1 MISRQII
8 KENAKAQLGGNIFA
22 NTWLMALLVLFV
34 EGGIVSLAG
43 SIIVAASKGFGFILN
58 SLVIG
63 PLAVGSV
70 SIFVSLMRLNK
81 PIDIADLF
89 SGFKNNF
96 GRNFLLALLINIFTF
111 LWTLL
116 FIIPGIVK
124 AYSYSMSYFIA
135 NDHPEYDW
143 KTCINESKRLTDGHK
158 MDLFILDLSFL
169 GWYIL
174 GALCFGV
181 GVLWVAPYHEAS
193 RINYF
198 EAIKNL
204 DSN

>member
-22 NTWLMALLVLFV
+22 NTWLMALLILFI
-34 EGGIVSLAG
+34 EGGIITVASGIIASASAG
-43 SIIVAASKGFGFILN
+43 AGTILN
-58 SLVIG
+58 CLVIG
-63 PLAVGSV
+63 PLEVGV
-70 SIFVSLMRLNK
+70 ISIFVNLLRFNK
-81 PIDIADLF
+81 PIEIEELF

-96 GRNFLLALLINIFTF
+96 GRNSLLSLLMTIFTF

-143 KTCINESKRLTDGHK
+143 KTCINESKRLTNGHK

-174 GALCFGV
+174 GVLCFGV
-181 GVLWVAPYHEAS
+181 GVLWVAPYHKAS
-193 RINYF
+193 KINYY